1 MDEIDA
7 TRHLAVAESA
17 GIGFNWLRA
26 PHNDMN
32 VSSIYEVDG
41 RRVVSTTD
49 ERASEEAV
57 HEHADYESALKDF
70 VSRVNASVS
79 LIEWRRSK
87 EKR

>member
-1 MDEIDA
+1 MDETDA

-17 GIGFNWLRA
+17 GIGYNWLRA

-41 RRVVSTTD
+41 RWVVSTTD

-57 HEHADYESALKDF
+57 HEYADYESALEDF

-79 LIEWRRSK
+79 LIEWRRRNK
-87 EKR
+87 ER